1 MDSLNRKMKN
11 FVSKSKVTNLIKE
24 TMKIRTAK
32 NTDLE
37 QITNLFDEYRVFYRK
52 SSNKKAAKE
61 FLAERIKNKDSEIFV
76 CENDENIL
84 VGFVQLYPLFSSTRM
99 KKLWLLNDLYVN
111 PEYRSKGISIK
122 LIERAKKLVAASSAC
137 SMFLET
143 EKSNLIGNNLYPKT
157 GFKLNEGS
165 NFYEWNND

>member
-1 MDSLNRKMKN
+1 
-11 FVSKSKVTNLIKE
+11 
-24 TMKIRTAK
+24 MKIRNAK
-32 NTDLE
+32 NQDLE

-52 SSNKKAAKE
+52 VSNKNDAKQ
-61 FLAERIKNKDSEIFV
+61 FLSERIENKDSEIFV
-76 CENDENIL
+76 CENEDDIL

-111 PEYRSKGISIK
+111 PKYRGKGISIK
-122 LIERAKKLVAASSAC
+122 LIERAKKLVEESSAC

-143 EKSNLIGNNLYPKT
+143 EKSNLIGNELYHKT

-165 NFYEWNND
+165 NFYEWNDD